1 MKNKKQW
8 IIALSVAAAF
18 VVIYLI
24 TWAADLP
31 SPPDDAASEV
41 SNQTTV
47 SDAAT
52 TAKQTEK
59 ENADTTA
66 SSPSKLQTTTT
77 EQITTTTKQITT
89 TSEAAE
95 TTQKAHP
102 KIVFWD
108 IPERKSISTRRVI
121 QSRMTCSAA
130 RWTRQKQPDITAG
143 VGFAQKAGRMSG
155 FWRAATPMRKTKRL
169 LR

>member
-1 MKNKKQW
+1 MKNKKTW

-66 SSPSKLQTTTT
+66 SSPSKLQPP
-77 EQITTTTKQITT
+77 QQN
-89 TSEAAE
+89 
-95 TTQKAHP
+95 
-102 KIVFWD
+102 
-108 IPERKSISTRRVI
+108 R
-121 QSRMTCSAA
+121 
-130 RWTRQKQPDITAG
+130 
-143 VGFAQKAGRMSG
+143 
-155 FWRAATPMRKTKRL
+155 
-169 LR
+169 

>member
-1 MKNKKQW
+1 MKNKKTW

-24 TWAADLP
+24 TWAADLS

-59 ENADTTA
+59 ENTDTTA

-77 EQITTTTKQITT
+77 EQITTTTKPITT
-89 TSEAAE
+89 TAEAAE

-102 KIVFWD
+102 KIVFWGHTGEKIHINPACHTIKND
-108 IPERKSISTRRVI
+108 VLSGSLDEAKAAGHNGWCGVCSKGWSDERFLEGGNPY
-121 QSRMTCSAA
+121 AEN
-130 RWTRQKQPDITAG
+130 
-143 VGFAQKAGRMSG
+143 
-155 FWRAATPMRKTKRL
+155 
-169 LR
+169 